1 MYICIKTDG
10 NEIQVRI
17 IWGREEISIGKDT
30 EEALAIFIISYFLN
44 IILFVTFTLFFKP
57 FICLKDFI
65 IIFFNMA
72 CIFPITFK
80 QQTGKRKIASWLCH
94 IQFFCDS
101 RLKKTP
107 TTDRYTL
114 WNAFSLLFNLP
125 KNTRFKVNIY
135 AELIVYI
142 IPLQKH
148 IKLQLIYLYIHLP
161 Y

>member
-1 MYICIKTDG
+1 MYHTTCHYISLRDMYICIKTDG
-10 NEIQVRI
+10 NKIQQVRI
-17 IWGREEISIGKDT
+17 IWGREEISIGKDI
-30 EEALAIFIISYFLN
+30 EEALAVFIISYFLN
-44 IILFVTFTLFFKP
+44 IILFLTFTLFFKP

-107 TTDRYTL
+107 TTDTH
-114 WNAFSLLFNLP
+114 SEMLFYSSS
-125 KNTRFKVNIY
+125 TF
-135 AELIVYI
+135 
-142 IPLQKH
+142 QKTQGSR
-148 IKLQLIYLYIHLP
+148 LTSMQS
-161 Y
+161 